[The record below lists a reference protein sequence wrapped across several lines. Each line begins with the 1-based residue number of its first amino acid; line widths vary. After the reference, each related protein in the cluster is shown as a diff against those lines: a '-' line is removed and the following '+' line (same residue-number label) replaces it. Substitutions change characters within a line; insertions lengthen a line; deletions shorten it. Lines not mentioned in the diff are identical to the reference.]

1 MESHLLSLNEFN
13 KPRVLDDGDAGY
25 MHIIHLLLC
34 TQGRYPSHPTMGVGI
49 RERYR
54 FNNDEN
60 FLMNLKKDIEAQ
72 INQFLPELRLTDVRL
87 NIRDNV
93 LGIIIDTAE
102 GAYAI
107 AYNSDEETMNAAATY
122 VLGNL

>member
-1 MESHLLSLNEFN
+1 
-13 KPRVLDDGDAGY
+13 
-25 MHIIHLLLC
+25 
-34 TQGRYPSHPTMGVGI
+34 
-49 RERYR
+49 
-54 FNNDEN
+54 
-60 FLMNLKKDIEAQ
+60 MNLKKDIEAQ